1 MESDAMPRIEIR
13 DDAQTSCLSTAS
25 DSATSGD
32 DLRDPEQ
39 TRARLSRLTADFD
52 NYRRRTQRE
61 AAECREHGKAEVLA
75 DVVEI
80 ADTLGRALSS
90 GAADPEALRQGLTA
104 VHRRVLHLLDCHSVQ
119 AVQSLGRPFDP
130 ELHEAVGTVP
140 PNGVP
145 AGCVAAEERRGYLL
159 NGRLL
164 RPARVVVAR
173 EQGARENDGWSQEV
187 SSNGNSNQGLL

>member
-1 MESDAMPRIEIR
+1 M
-13 DDAQTSCLSTAS
+13 
-25 DSATSGD
+25 
-32 DLRDPEQ
+32 
-39 TRARLSRLTADFD
+39 
-52 NYRRRTQRE
+52 
-61 AAECREHGKAEVLA
+61 
-75 DVVEI
+75 
-80 ADTLGRALSS
+80 
-90 GAADPEALRQGLTA
+90 
-104 VHRRVLHLLDCHSVQ
+104 Q